1 MIYPIK
7 CIELF
12 YLGSKKLRMG
22 TFSSKNINKAY
33 DRIKHLIL
41 KTPLITNETIN
52 KKLNAKIFFKLENL
66 QWTGSFKL
74 RGAIHKISLLKED
87 EKNRGVVAFSSGN
100 HAQAVSYA
108 SKIFGISAT
117 IVMPKDAPEI
127 KINNTKNYGAKV
139 VLYDQ
144 KNENREDIAFEIA
157 NKEKKFI
164 IKPYDDLEIIAGQ
177 GTAGKEIYEDLN
189 LMKIKPDLYLCCCG
203 GGGLIAG
210 TSTYLKENF
219 QYLKA
224 FSVEPQNFNDTQI
237 SLQKKIISK
246 NKIGQYSI
254 CDALLA
260 EQPGNI
266 TFPINQKNLSGGLVV
281 SDKEVKETIL
291 YLAENLKIVCEPGG
305 AVAATALLNNK
316 IDVERKNIIVMI
328 SGGNLDIKFFEN
340 IINRK

>member
-1 MIYPIK
+1 MFCK
-7 CIELF
+7 
-12 YLGSKKLRMG
+12 
-22 TFSSKNINKAY
+22 
-33 DRIKHLIL
+33 
-41 KTPLITNETIN
+41 
-52 KKLNAKIFFKLENL
+52 
-66 QWTGSFKL
+66 
-74 RGAIHKISLLKED
+74 
-87 EKNRGVVAFSSGN
+87 
-100 HAQAVSYA
+100 
-108 SKIFGISAT
+108 
-117 IVMPKDAPEI
+117 
-127 KINNTKNYGAKV
+127 
-139 VLYDQ
+139 
-144 KNENREDIAFEIA
+144 NREDIAFEIA

-260 EQPGNI
+260 EPPGNI

-291 YLAENLKIVCEPGG
+291 YLAENLKIVCEPYYHN
-305 AVAATALLNNK
+305 LL
-316 IDVERKNIIVMI
+316 EQ
-328 SGGNLDIKFFEN
+328 S
-340 IINRK
+340 